1 MRKAHL
7 CFQLGWAKWGLSIS
21 IKRPGNIYSRLSGET
36 VVVIGLCVR
45 PTAGV
50 HDSGAR
56 QQGTR
61 AGTFSS
67 TRYCLTAVRIQD
79 FIKQLSYK
87 SGLNVISLKG
97 HFTKMHVSLFLQ
109 CFPHLQGS
117 DCNFSLQKFFFVW
130 KMLWNT
136 SKWILFPRP
145 TFSN

>member
-1 MRKAHL
+1 MT
-7 CFQLGWAKWGLSIS
+7 
-21 IKRPGNIYSRLSGET
+21 GNSHLSGKT
-36 VVVIGLCVR
+36 VVVIGLSVR
-45 PTAGV
+45 PTDGV

-79 FIKQLSYK
+79 FILQLSYK

-97 HFTKMHVSLFLQ
+97 HLTKMHVSLFLQ

-117 DCNFSLQKFFFVW
+117 DCNFSLHIFF
-130 KMLWNT
+130 
-136 SKWILFPRP
+136 LFGKCYGIPVNE
-145 TFSN
+145 FYFHAQHLVIK